1 MKRFAI
7 SVLFAV
13 LPLAAAPAVN
23 KPALTLEGA
32 RKVIMAAVAEAQ
44 KNRAGGAIAV
54 VDAGGHVLA
63 LERLDGTFPYASTVS
78 IGKARTA
85 ALFKKPTAFFE
96 DVVNKGRTA
105 MVTIDGFTPLQGGVP
120 LVVDG
125 EVVGAVG
132 VSGANSAA
140 QDTEI
145 AVAAAAA
152 INAAPAPVSYFPSGR
167 VSSAFLKGEVLFDG
181 AGTNFMVHASHRDNP
196 GMVEV
201 HDKDA
206 DIVYVLEG
214 KATLVTGGKLVDG
227 KVIAPDE
234 VRGMK
239 VDGGETRSLQKGDV
253 IIIPAG
259 TPHWFQEVSSPFNY
273 YVVKV
278 RP

>member
-1 MKRFAI
+1 MA
-7 SVLFAV
+7 
-13 LPLAAAPAVN
+13 
-23 KPALTLEGA
+23 EA
-32 RKVIMAAVAEAQ
+32 RKN
-44 KNRAGGAIAV
+44 KAGGAVAV

-120 LVVDG
+120 ILAEG
-125 EVVGAVG
+125 EVIGAVG
-132 VSGANSAA
+132 VSGANSAQ

-145 AVAAAAA
+145 ATAAAAA
-152 INAAPAPVSYFPSGR
+152 FSAPPPAVSYFPSGR

-181 AGTNFMVHASHRDNP
+181 AGANFMVHASHRDKA
-196 GMVEV
+196 GLVEV
-201 HDKDA
+201 HDEDA

-214 KATLVTGGKLVDG
+214 TATIVTGGKLRDG
-227 KVIAPDE
+227 KMIAPGE
-234 VRGMK
+234 VRGTD
-239 VDGGETRSLQKGDV
+239 VEGGESRTLVKGDV
-253 IIIPAG
+253 MIIPAG
-259 TPHWFQEVSSPFNY
+259 TPHWFQEVSNPFNY